1 MQKAIIQLQ
10 YRKIIDSN
18 SAQPWEKLV
27 FDDSYTE
34 YLMQVQFYN
43 AEKKYN
49 TFSQLIRHVP
59 GSDKLH
65 FLVSASVIGYVKQL
79 NGIVPDILNNVGKH
93 LLPFK
98 NFRFE
103 IINSDI
109 KNKAAHQ
116 VAVNFFSDPLIWHDT
131 INNHLLVSIQNKNL
145 NKDEV
150 LTEMF

>member
-1 MQKAIIQLQ
+1 MKYYAKGNYTIQ

-93 LLPFK
+93 FLPFK

-116 VAVNFFSDPLIWHDT
+116 VAVNFLATH
-131 INNHLLVSIQNKNL
+131 
-145 NKDEV
+145 
-150 LTEMF
+150 